1 MLGEP
6 GVRVLVHALYST
18 AIVVAA
24 ALLAAALSS
33 LPAQRAEV
41 WPAPPERAVIIVN
54 PSGAALDA
62 RDARRCGP
70 VCDPDVAGVAKLFCR
85 TDRREHRPPI
95 SPLTGRVRD
104 DARVRGGRA
113 AVA

>member
-70 VCDPDVAGVAKLFCR
+70 VCDPDVAGGSETVLPNGSAG
-85 TDRREHRPPI
+85 TP
-95 SPLTGRVRD
+95 
-104 DARVRGGRA
+104 A
-113 AVA
+113 ADQSFDGQGPR